1 MSIRCSAFAGLA
13 AALFLSGVGI
23 AGAEAGEGFGYKL
36 AHDMMSPFCPG
47 RTLAQCPSNKA
58 EELRVWILTQEA
70 AGATQEEVEAEL
82 VARYGEEI
90 WPAPAATGLS
100 GAGAYG
106 IPLAMLIFGGPV
118 AFLILRRLT
127 ASTDSE
133 PLAAGAAPIDADLA
147 AEIDRELG
155 ERGA

>member
-1 MSIRCSAFAGLA
+1 MRRSWFAGWV
-13 AALFLSGVGI
+13 AALLLSG
-23 AGAEAGEGFGYKL
+23 AGGAAVEADEGFGYQL

-70 AGATQEEVEAEL
+70 AGASQEEVEAEL
-82 VARYGEEI
+82 VARYGGEI
-90 WPAPAATGLS
+90 WPAPSAAGLS

-106 IPLAMLIFGGPV
+106 IPLAMLIVGGPV

-127 ASTDSE
+127 ATTGPA
-133 PLAAGAAPIDADLA
+133 PLAPAAPPPIDADLA
-147 AEIDRELG
+147 AEIDRELR
-155 ERGA
+155 ERGT

>member
-1 MSIRCSAFAGLA
+1 LA

-127 ASTDSE
+127 ASTDFE